1 VAMLPAMRRTAAPAI
16 DATVAACCAPAT
28 EKAAST
34 CCRPSYIDAARDLY
48 RDAALAPA
56 ANLCCTTN
64 PVWQLPELNVP
75 DKMLAMNYGCGTTVH
90 PRDLGGSPSIVYV
103 GVGGGLE
110 LLQFA
115 YFSRRRGGVIG
126 LDVVDEMLSACSENL
141 DLAEQINPWFKRS
154 FVDLRKG
161 DAFELPLEDGVI
173 DVAAQNCLFN
183 IFQGD
188 DLGRALSEMHR
199 VLKPKG
205 RVILSDPIGS
215 TEIPEAS
222 RRDERLR
229 AMCLTGAIS
238 LDAYIER
245 LANVGFGIVE
255 VRARTGCWRPDN
267 SRPTGRSCS
276 KALRFAPS
284 NRRLQLTGRTCSPAT
299 PQSISVLTN
308 TSARIPVCVSRATS
322 RHRSRPRPPPGLSRS
337 RVKTSSSLNRRGST
351 PARGAADRHRK
362 RRSVADGA
370 LWQRRFATWQR
381 PLKFQRVD
389 FCSGPQ

>member
-1 VAMLPAMRRTAAPAI
+1 MRRTAAPAI
-16 DATVAACCAPAT
+16 GSTAVACCAALT
-28 EKAAST
+28 EKAAT
-34 CCRPSYIDAARDLY
+34 EKPANACCGPSYIDAARDLY

-64 PVWQLPELNVP
+64 PIWQLPEMNVP

-126 LDVVDEMLSACSENL
+126 LDVVDEMLSACSKNL
-141 DLAEQINPWFKRS
+141 DLAEEINPWFQRS

-161 DAFELPLEDGVI
+161 DAFDLPLEDGVI

-205 RVILSDPIGS
+205 RLILSDPICD
-215 TEIPEAS
+215 TEIPEAL

-238 LDAYIER
+238 LPAYIER

-255 VRARTGCWRPDN
+255 VRARRPYRGN
-267 SRPTGRSCS
+267 G
-276 KALRFAPS
+276 A
-284 NRRLQLTGRTCSPAT
+284 RTIRD
-299 PQSISVLTN
+299 Q
-308 TSARIPVCVSRATS
+308 R
-322 RHRSRPRPPPGLSRS
+322 
-337 RVKTSSSLNRRGST
+337 
-351 PARGAADRHRK
+351 ADRARK
-362 RRSVADGA
+362 RRDLRDQVAG
-370 LWQRRFATWQR
+370 
-381 PLKFQRVD
+381 
-389 FCSGPQ
+389 CS